1 MPVAGVSYGQLT
13 ATAPTAQQ
21 PCQQSSASLC
31 SSSALGHRYVLSY
44 CFLNLLKLFPADV
57 AFVTIRN
64 QGQPTLSRLSTVTP
78 TRLATLVDE
87 NLFGF
92 AIGVR
97 SAINGTCH
105 YSVQSTIGRPSPK

>member
-1 MPVAGVSYGQLT
+1 MPIAGVSYGQLT

-31 SSSALGHRYVLSY
+31 GSGALRHRCVLSY
-44 CFLNLLKLFPADV
+44 RFLNLLKLFPADV
-57 AFVTIRN
+57 AFVIIRN
-64 QGQPTLSRLSTVTP
+64 QGQPALSRLSMVTP
-78 TRLATLVDE
+78 PRLATFVDE

-105 YSVQSTIGRPSPK
+105 YSVQSTIGRPSPQ